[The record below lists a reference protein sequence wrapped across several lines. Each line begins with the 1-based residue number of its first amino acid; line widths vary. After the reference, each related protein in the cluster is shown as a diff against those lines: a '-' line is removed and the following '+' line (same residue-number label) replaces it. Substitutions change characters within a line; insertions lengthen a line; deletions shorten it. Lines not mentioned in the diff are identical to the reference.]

1 MLRRRMLQT
10 GIAIGMLAV
19 SVFGWSSA
27 ASASPTSFVAKAVHS
42 GGAGAVAV
50 QASGGLS
57 WYSRSVTVTSLKIY
71 VKAGECGK
79 LSVIGS
85 QGNSVVD
92 AEGWDRCGGTTGGWQ
107 TIGNVTLDGSAVSGG
122 ITDVT
127 VYVRDLDHEIVGY
140 ADCYRVDSSCYTGQ
154 Y

>member
-1 MLRRRMLQT
+1 MLRRRMLQA
-10 GIAIGMLAV
+10 GIAIGVLAA
-19 SVFGWSSA
+19 SVFGSSSA
-27 ASASPTSFVAKAVHS
+27 ANASPASFVAKAVHA

-50 QASGGLS
+50 QATGGLA
-57 WYSRSVTVTSLKIY
+57 WYSRSVTVTSLRVY

-79 LSVIGS
+79 ISVFGS
-85 QGNSVVD
+85 QGNTVVD
-92 AEGWDRCGGTTGGWQ
+92 AKGWDRCGTGTWE

-127 VYVRDLDHEIVGY
+127 IYVRDLDHEIVGY
-140 ADCYRVDSSCYTGQ
+140 ADCYRVNSSCSTGQ